1 MHRLLIADDEPKIRR
16 RLSQLIDWN
25 ALGVEVVAFADN
37 GRQALEMALEADID
51 LCMVD
56 VRMPVMNGLD
66 LIQNLGAVKPGV
78 LCIIISGHDEFEY
91 AQRAISLNV
100 FDYLLKPI
108 NSEILE
114 RTIRRAVQELDARS
128 RFEEL
133 RAQSMELLHRR
144 LSVLR
149 EDFLREILSGM
160 LSEEEIHQRIGL
172 LEMHARRHLLAMIS
186 LEPFLLCDM
195 RQEDTD
201 FRLQSQILRNEV
213 LKALPQGGICTTDS
227 YENIVALVP
236 SDDLSALDLE
246 TALLGR
252 LQEKIQVKP
261 RALRCMAVGDLAQVY
276 GTYVDWRTSQ
286 TEDGRSRIQD
296 VVRYLEEHFSD
307 PTLNMSTLT
316 NEFHISSSYL
326 TRLFRRETGLTFL
339 EYLIRLRIRQA
350 IRFLDR
356 TDMKIYEIAER
367 VGYTSQHY
375 FCTAFKQVLGVS
387 PTEYRSY
394 LCSTPKKEDSQK
406 GVALSWH

>member
-16 RLSQLIDWN
+16 RLSQMIDWS
-25 ALGVEVVAFADN
+25 AFGVEVVAFADN
-37 GRQALEMALEADID
+37 GRQALEKALEAHVD

-56 VRMPVMNGLD
+56 VRMPGMNGLEM
-66 LIQNLGAVKPGV
+66 IQQLKQVKPGII
-78 LCIIISGHDEFEY
+78 CIIVSGHDEFEY
-91 AQRAISLNV
+91 AQRAVSLNV

-108 NSEILE
+108 KSDVLE
-114 RTIRRAVQELDARS
+114 RTVARAVQELEARR

-144 LSVLR
+144 LWVLR

-160 LSEEEIHQRIGL
+160 LSAEEIHQRMDL
-172 LEMHARRHLLAMIS
+172 LEMHGRRYLLAMIA
-186 LEPFLLCDM
+186 LEPFLPCDM

-201 FRLQSQILRNEV
+201 FRLHSQILRSEI
-213 LKALPQGGICTTDS
+213 LKALPEGGICVSDS
-227 YENIVALVP
+227 YENIVALAP
-236 SDDLSALDLE
+236 SVEMACSDLE
-246 TALLGR
+246 ARLLGR
-252 LQEKIQVKP
+252 LQEAIQVKP
-261 RALRCMAVGDLAQVY
+261 RAMRCVALVDLAQMY
-276 GTYVDWRTSQ
+276 GLYVDWRTAQ
-286 TEDGRSRIQD
+286 TEDGRSRIQET
-296 VVRYLEEHFSD
+296 VRYLEEHFAD
-307 PTLNMSTLT
+307 PALNMTTLT

-387 PTEYRSY
+387 PTEYRNY
-394 LCSTPKKEDSQK
+394 LCTAQNKEGAEKGDS
-406 GVALSWH
+406 LSWH